1 METITSI
8 KPLLAVLASA
18 LAVIPIICFRRI
30 PDVREGVTF
39 LSGGLKLLLVA
50 SMVPLV
56 LDGKSIEFVLVPLT
70 AGLDISFRVD
80 ALGMLF
86 ALVASSLWIAT
97 SAYSIGYMRSLN
109 EHSQTRYYCFFA
121 LALSSTIGV
130 AFAANLLTL
139 YIFYEIL
146 SLSTYPLVTHHQDGE
161 ARLSGRKYLTFI
173 LGTSIGFVLPAMLI
187 CYSQAGTLDFVSG
200 GFLAGT
206 GFSKTTLTLLL
217 LLFVF
222 GFAKAGV
229 MPFHAW
235 LPAAMVAPTPVS
247 ALLHAVAVVKVG
259 VFSILRVV
267 TGVFGVDFLDSLDL
281 GTVLC
286 WIAAFTVIVSSLI
299 ALSQDGLKRRL
310 AFSTI
315 GQLSYIVLGA
325 ALLTPSAIQGAGLH
339 LVMHAWGK
347 ITLFF
352 CAGAIYVAAHKTE
365 ISDMRGLG
373 RKMPFTFGAFLI
385 ASLSII
391 GLPPLGGS
399 WSKWYLML
407 GSLEAERQWIVW
419 VLVISSLLNIAY
431 LLPVAVNAFWVR
443 PDEVPPD
450 PHHDAHDAHDEP
462 ATPGFLARFGFEEA
476 PTLCVIPLCL
486 TALGSLILFFYPD
499 PILALVRMIGS

>member
-1 METITSI
+1 MDTIISI

-30 PDVREGVTF
+30 PDVREGATF
-39 LSGGLKLLLVA
+39 LAGGLKLLLVA

-56 LDGKSIEFVLVPLT
+56 LDGTSIEFVLVPLT

-97 SAYSIGYMRSLN
+97 SAYSIGYMRGLN

-187 CYSQAGTLDFVSG
+187 CYSQAGTLDFASG
-200 GFLAGT
+200 GFLMGT
-206 GFSKTTLTLLL
+206 GFSKTALTALL

-325 ALLTPSAIQGAGLH
+325 ALLSPKGLTGGMMH
-339 LVMHAWGK
+339 VAMHAFGK

-352 CAGAIYVAAHKTE
+352 CAGAIFVATGKKY
-365 ISDMRGLG
+365 ISEMAGIG
-373 RKMPFTFGAFLI
+373 RRMPFTMIAFFIGA
-385 ASLSII
+385 LSVI
-391 GLPPLGGS
+391 GLPPCGGFI
-399 WSKWYLML
+399 SKWYLVL
-407 GSLEAERQWIVW
+407 GTLEADRIPMLIV
-419 VLVISSLLNIAY
+419 LLGSSLLNAAY
-431 LLPVAVNAFWVR
+431 FLPIVYKAFFCT
-443 PDEVPPD
+443 DEEARFERKVDEAPLFAIVPP
-450 PHHDAHDAHDEP
+450 
-462 ATPGFLARFGFEEA
+462 L
-476 PTLCVIPLCL
+476 I
-486 TALGSLILFFYPD
+486 TAAVSIALFFYPE
-499 PILALVRMIGS
+499 PFFELASLAARGF